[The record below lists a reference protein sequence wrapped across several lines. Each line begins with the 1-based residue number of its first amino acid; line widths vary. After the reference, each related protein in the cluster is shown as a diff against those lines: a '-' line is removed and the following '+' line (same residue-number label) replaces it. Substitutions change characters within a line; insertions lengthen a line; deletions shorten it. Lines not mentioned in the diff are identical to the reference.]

1 MTKKSALWTSVF
13 LLAAAIGTAG
23 AEPVTKA
30 VPVAQCYGANKQIL
44 LYELPARTH
53 LQDSLGWGDG
63 AAIEMNQAGG
73 REAAYFDY
81 QDYKQGDK
89 FVYLLYGFTTQH
101 SCSFDCKPTV
111 QELQEWTEDLVY
123 FVTHGGER
131 PTFPCVEEM
140 A

>member
-53 LQDSLGWGDG
+53 LQDSLCWVVKLPTSITKTTSKATSLCISFTASRPST
-63 AAIEMNQAGG
+63 AAALTAS
-73 REAAYFDY
+73 RRS
-81 QDYKQGDK
+81 K
-89 FVYLLYGFTTQH
+89 
-101 SCSFDCKPTV
+101 SFRSGLKIWCTS
-111 QELQEWTEDLVY
+111 
-123 FVTHGGER
+123 
-131 PTFPCVEEM
+131 
-140 A
+140 